1 MLENRNDR
9 TREELVTVSIY
20 FDDLVDWSS
29 LWETTTKN
37 FHIDVCFLFDS
48 SGLDSTATFFN
59 NPNGTNRRVF
69 RKAMLYQDQ
78 YFSTIC
84 YSKGWNRFGDVL
96 TEFKISILIKV
107 EIISQGNVRWV
118 SEQEIYRNVLGS
130 IQWEK
135 WRCEIYQ
142 TKISL
147 LDMSLTILISPKR
160 YTDTLLNIKK
170 EPGSY
175 LIDLNPDILTKHL
188 YSY

>member
-1 MLENRNDR
+1 M
-9 TREELVTVSIY
+9 
-20 FDDLVDWSS
+20 
-29 LWETTTKN
+29 
-37 FHIDVCFLFDS
+37 FDS
-48 SGLDSTATFFN
+48 SGLDSTETFFN
-59 NPNGTNRRVF
+59 NKNGTNRRVF

-84 YSKGWNRFGDVL
+84 YSKGWNRFRDVL

-118 SEQEIYRNVLGS
+118 SEHEIYRNVLGS

-135 WRCEIYQ
+135 WRWEIYQ

-170 EPGSY
+170 EPDSC
-175 LIDLNPDILTKHL
+175 LILIRIFLLSIYIFTKGKSPPKL
-188 YSY
+188 PRTSISL